1 MKMSTQETRTAR
13 RIWSVLLCLVMVLG
27 MLPTA
32 ALAEEAEPPAGSFSV
47 FVTDEEGKPLP
58 GAKFW
63 LSPQGPGNSYF
74 ATSGSDGL
82 ATFTEVMSG
91 TYKLMEQIE
100 PDGYVISDDTYIVIV
115 DRENGGNYL
124 YPIDGSPE
132 DSAPFGPG
140 AIIATFVNAPSPEVT
155 LTIPVTKIVRC
166 EGGDPERTTFSFD
179 VQPLKWSSQDIYW
192 RVANDKV
199 TVDGSG
205 STSTSVQVTTSEYA
219 LQLIDLVDAGGILIT
234 EVNDGQSGWTYDD
247 TAWIVRKHM
256 VDDGYESHWDD
267 TWDCYRAEETE
278 YGYVPAEG
286 LFNSVSFTNTY
297 TSTSTEVELP
307 IRKIVEQAGNIAP
320 GKEDFTFELLLGG
333 TEDRNGVPIYEIID
347 TAKITTNG
355 PGATEHT
362 LLFEVPSDT
371 EDETIWYDVYLREHP
386 GSDAGWTYSDAL
398 YHVIRS
404 VDNYGDYRYSFIL
417 CSERGEADYA
427 QSTADF
433 TNTYTAN
440 ASSGAITVKKTD
452 AIGNPLAGAVFVL
465 EDSRGS
471 EAYTATSDARGDVLF
486 TDVSNGTYTLRE
498 KSAPEG
504 YASSDQSYVI
514 SVNGSDVTMGGM
526 PYSSVTFVNR
536 KIAILNRD
544 DHYTFFVGYPDGSFG
559 PSRNMTRAEVTAMF
573 ARLITEQ
580 IEPDK
585 TYINTFNDVP
595 ATSWAANYIGF
606 MQQFGIIN
614 GYNGSFRPNDPV
626 TRAEFA
632 AIASRF
638 EKLTEGTA
646 SFTDVPSTHWAAKYI
661 NFAATRGWVTGYEDG
676 TFRPGNPITRA
687 EVATVTC
694 RLLERIADQN
704 YVRSHLQQ
712 LRTFTDMTEKHW
724 AYWYVMESAN
734 GHDYTKTAG
743 GEQWS
748 AIHP

>member
-1 MKMSTQETRTAR
+1 MKMSTQEIRTAR
-13 RIWSVLLCLVMVLG
+13 RIWSVLLCLVIVLG

-32 ALAEEAEPPAGSFSV
+32 ALAEETEPPAGSFSV
-47 FVTDEEGKPLP
+47 SVTDDKGSPLA
-58 GAKFW
+58 GATFW

-100 PDGYVISDDTYIVIV
+100 PDGYVISDGSYIVVV
-115 DRENGGNYL
+115 DGGGNYL
-124 YPIDGSPE
+124 YPDGGNRE
-132 DSAPFGPG
+132 DSVPFGPG
-140 AIIATFVNAPSPEVT
+140 ATIATFVNAPSPEVT

-166 EGGDPERTTFSFD
+166 EGGNPERTTFSFD
-179 VQPLKWSSQDIYW
+179 VQPLQWPRQDIYW

-297 TSTSTEVELP
+297 TSISTEVELP
-307 IRKIVEQAGNIAP
+307 IRKIVEQAGNISP
-320 GKEDFTFELLLGG
+320 GREDFTFELLLGG
-333 TEDRNGVPIYEIID
+333 TEDRNGIPIYEIID

-355 PGATEHT
+355 AGTTEHT

-371 EDETIWYDVYLREHP
+371 EDETIWYDVYLRERP
-386 GSDAGWTYSDAL
+386 GSDDKWTYSDAL
-398 YHVIRS
+398 YRVIRS
-404 VDNYGDYRYSFIL
+404 VDNYGDYRYSFVPY
-417 CSERGEADYA
+417 SRWGEADHA
-427 QSTADF
+427 LPIADF
-433 TNTYTAN
+433 TNTFTDN

-465 EDSRGS
+465 EDSRGN
-471 EAYTATSDARGDVLF
+471 EAYKATSNSRGDVLF
-486 TDVSNGTYTLRE
+486 TGVSNGTYTLRE

-504 YASSDQSYVI
+504 YAASDQSYVI
-514 SVNGSDVTMGGM
+514 SVNGAEVTMDGRA
-526 PYSSVTFVNR
+526 YSPVTFVNR

-544 DHYTFFVGYPDGSFG
+544 DHYTFFVGYPDGKFG

-638 EKLTEGTA
+638 EKLTEGTK
-646 SFTDVPSTHWAAKYI
+646 SFSDVPSTHWAAKYI
-661 NFAATRGWVTGYEDG
+661 NFAATRGWVTGYPDG
-676 TFRPGNPITRA
+676 TFKPGNPITRA
-687 EVATVTC
+687 EVAAVTC
-694 RLLERIADQN
+694 RLLERTADQDYIRN
-704 YVRSHLQQ
+704 HPHE
-712 LRTFTDMTEKHW
+712 LRTFHDMTENHW
-724 AYWYVMESAN
+724 AYWYAMEAAN
-734 GHDYTKTAG
+734 GHDYTKIAG